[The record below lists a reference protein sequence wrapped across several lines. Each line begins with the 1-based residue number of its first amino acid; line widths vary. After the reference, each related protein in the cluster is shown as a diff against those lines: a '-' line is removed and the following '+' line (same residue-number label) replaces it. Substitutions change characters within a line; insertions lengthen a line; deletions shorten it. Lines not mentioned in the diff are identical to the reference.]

1 VAGRGY
7 GDAAL
12 WLVATLCV
20 ARAVWLGVEVRADPT
35 PGFASYYTSAR
46 LFLEDAPVEGFYDG
60 AAFGAEVGRRVPGIF
75 DLFAPQPPTSVLFLW
90 PLGLASYVTARII
103 WIALNGACILVSAA
117 LLVRHVGL
125 RGGWAAAFVAMTF
138 ASHPV
143 LRILELGQAYG
154 IVLLMVVV
162 ALVAWRSK
170 SAPALGGLLATTLLF
185 KVAGALL
192 LVVLAA
198 ERRWRVLA
206 WTLAVAAGLVAAALP
221 WIPTGAWLAY
231 PAALRAMSGGT
242 ASTAYQSL
250 PGWAMHMFRGDP
262 VFSPSPLLHAPA
274 LAAAVVA
281 IGATVLVAGGL
292 AALRARGPQPAVL
305 AAFVIAGVMINP
317 AAQHYHYALA
327 LPAFAVLLARL
338 AGAPRP
344 LPGLVTA
351 LAAFLVLAPL
361 PYQSPALVEGG
372 LALLAYPKLAGGLL
386 AWGLLLVRPEHP
398 VGPMDSGRGRPES

>member
-1 VAGRGY
+1 
-7 GDAAL
+7 
-12 WLVATLCV
+12 
-20 ARAVWLGVEVRADPT
+20 
-35 PGFASYYTSAR
+35 
-46 LFLEDAPVEGFYDG
+46 
-60 AAFGAEVGRRVPGIF
+60 
-75 DLFAPQPPTSVLFLW
+75 
-90 PLGLASYVTARII
+90 
-103 WIALNGACILVSAA
+103 
-117 LLVRHVGL
+117 
-125 RGGWAAAFVAMTF
+125 
-138 ASHPV
+138 
-143 LRILELGQAYG
+143 
-154 IVLLMVVV
+154 
-162 ALVAWRSK
+162 
-170 SAPALGGLLATTLLF
+170 
-185 KVAGALL
+185 
-192 LVVLAA
+192 
-198 ERRWRVLA
+198 
-206 WTLAVAAGLVAAALP
+206 
-221 WIPTGAWLAY
+221 
-231 PAALRAMSGGT
+231 
-242 ASTAYQSL
+242 
-250 PGWAMHMFRGDP
+250 
-262 VFSPSPLLHAPA
+262 LHAPA